1 MSSRAPTKRRTP
13 AKRAAA
19 APPVPASAHRTDRLR
34 LRHLRLLD
42 LVHRL
47 GSLGNA
53 ARELGIS
60 QPAATILL
68 RELETVFDSTLVD
81 RDRRGCRLT
90 AAGRYALERLAI
102 ALSSVERAVD
112 AAKTAA
118 IEPLLRVGCVQVAG
132 VSALPA
138 ALARLEKTGTLG
150 RMQIR
155 EGRARDLLASLCAGR
170 IDCVIG
176 WMDESLADALP
187 VGQLNIQP
195 LWYGRMQ
202 VVAST
207 THPLARSRAVSV
219 TELARWRWIVP
230 PPESRTHAAFV
241 RLFVG
246 NGVPAPPV
254 TVECSALHTTLH
266 LVSATRLLAVA
277 PDAAVREYA
286 KRRMVAPLKGP
297 ALDLGRNHVSVMT
310 RQDSEALPAVLRLR
324 EALLAAARS

>member
-1 MSSRAPTKRRTP
+1 MTGRTPTGRRIP

-19 APPVPASAHRTDRLR
+19 SPPVPASVYRTDRLR

-42 LVHRL
+42 LVHRH

-60 QPAATILL
+60 QPAATLLL
-68 RELETVFDSTLVD
+68 RELEAVFASKLAE

-102 ALSSVERAVD
+102 ALSPVERAVD
-112 AAKTAA
+112 AARTAA

-138 ALARLEKTGTLG
+138 ALARLEKAGTLG

-155 EGRARDLLASLCAGR
+155 EGRARELLASLCAGR

-187 VGQLNIQP
+187 VGQLNIAP

-202 VVAST
+202 VVASA
-207 THPLARSRAVSV
+207 THPLARSRAVPV
-219 TELARWRWIVP
+219 AELARWRWIVP
-230 PPESRTHAAFV
+230 PPESRTHAAFL
-241 RLFVG
+241 RLFLQ

-254 TVECSALHTTLH
+254 TVECSALHTSLN
-266 LVSATRLLAVA
+266 LVSATKLLAVA
-277 PDAAVREYA
+277 PDAVVRHYA
-286 KRRMVAPLKGP
+286 QRGMIAPLKGP

-310 RQDSEALPAVLRLR
+310 RRDSDGLPAVDRLR
-324 EALLAAARS
+324 KALLATARP